1 LRYGLEITD
10 VSDLAGQSE
19 FTVFRE
25 VLAAGGVVR
34 AVNAKGAAVR
44 FSNTELK
51 PGGKLAAFVGGFG
64 AKGLAWMKVEAEKL
78 TGSIEKFFPAAIQ
91 QPLRQRLAA
100 EAGDLLLFVAD
111 KEEVVAQ
118 ALGNLRMHLATVL
131 NLCDPTKKDIQAA
144 WVMDFPSFMWDEED
158 KRWVANHHP
167 FTAPQDKYLDV
178 LRSATEADVTN
189 HASPLAGVMAKAYDL
204 VINGYEAAGGSIRI
218 HNPEVQAL
226 VFRVLGMTPDQA
238 RQRFGFLLDA
248 LKFGAPPHG
257 GIAFGLDRLTMLLS
271 GTTNIR
277 DTIAFPKN
285 QKARDLM
292 TGAPA
297 AVDVKQLKELG
308 LAK

>member
-1 LRYGLEITD
+1 
-10 VSDLAGQSE
+10 
-19 FTVFRE
+19 
-25 VLAAGGVVR
+25 
-34 AVNAKGAAVR
+34 
-44 FSNTELK
+44 
-51 PGGKLAAFVGGFG
+51 
-64 AKGLAWMKVEAEKL
+64 
-78 TGSIEKFFPAAIQ
+78 
-91 QPLRQRLAA
+91 
-100 EAGDLLLFVAD
+100 LLLFVAD